1 MNCLRVSSIPVLQK
15 FWCSTTAEARD
26 LVRAGYVWR
35 KRFEL
40 SEPSRSA
47 GNGQGSVA
55 RRTLVREQ
63 ALLRRHGR
71 IIEPGALR
79 LQDCRSRYNLLHFQG
94 HNALLDA
101 LATAELLIVMA
112 AHRSVG
118 ETFSLSEL
126 L

>member
-1 MNCLRVSSIPVLQK
+1 M
-15 FWCSTTAEARD
+15 
-26 LVRAGYVWR
+26 
-35 KRFEL
+35 
-40 SEPSRSA
+40 
-47 GNGQGSVA
+47 
-55 RRTLVREQ
+55 REQ

>member
-1 MNCLRVSSIPVLQK
+1 MPVVGTLLQ
-15 FWCSTTAEARD
+15 E
-26 LVRAGYVWR
+26 
-35 KRFEL
+35 E
-40 SEPSRSA
+40 
-47 GNGQGSVA
+47 
-55 RRTLVREQ
+55 

-79 LQDCRSRYNLLHFQG
+79 LQDCRSRYNLLHFHG

-101 LATAELLIVMA
+101 LATAELLIAMA
-112 AHRSVG
+112 AHRSAG

>member
-1 MNCLRVSSIPVLQK
+1 MPVVGTLLQ
-15 FWCSTTAEARD
+15 E
-26 LVRAGYVWR
+26 
-35 KRFEL
+35 E
-40 SEPSRSA
+40 
-47 GNGQGSVA
+47 
-55 RRTLVREQ
+55 

-79 LQDCRSRYNLLHFQG
+79 LQDCRSRYNLLHFHD

-101 LATAELLIVMA
+101 LATAELLIAMA

-118 ETFSLSEL
+118 ETFSVSEL